1 MEKGMKHTERYKK
14 LPKIE
19 LHHHLEG
26 SIRTSTY
33 CALIRKYHREDL
45 LPVSLE
51 DEAAVQDLISIPREG
66 EKSFLAGLG
75 CFRWLRYAIA
85 DREALAR
92 ITFEAVEDAAED
104 GIRYLELRF
113 SPGPL
118 LAAGLS
124 QEDILLGLREGVEA
138 GERAYPIRVP
148 LIAGISR
155 DQPVEQAEQVVSLAL
170 AGDEVYGVDVLSDES
185 YPAERFAR
193 ELKRAKDAG
202 LGVTIH
208 AGEYGGPEN
217 IWTAVTLL
225 QADRVGHGTHL
236 YAPCQ
241 FPVAEEIK
249 ARGVLVECCPT
260 SNVAFGVLPRLE
272 EHPLLKMLEQGIP
285 VTLNTDDP
293 RVVRLAL
300 SEEYGIVSSAFGL
313 SEKDLLSIEL
323 NAADHIFDKSYQCT
337 LKNILRNRM
346 DEFE

>member
-1 MEKGMKHTERYKK
+1 MRYTEAYEK

-33 CALIRKYHREDL
+33 CDLIRKYHREDL
-45 LPVSLE
+45 LPVSL
-51 DEAAVQDLISIPREG
+51 DDMGAIQDLISIPREG
-66 EKSFLAGLG
+66 EKSFLGGLG
-75 CFRWLRYAIA
+75 CFRWLRYALA
-85 DREALAR
+85 DREALAQV
-92 ITFEAVEDAAED
+92 TFEAIEDAAKD

-124 QEDILLGLREGVEA
+124 QKDILEGLREGVEA

-155 DQPVEQAEQVVSLAL
+155 DQPVEQAEQVVTLAL
-170 AGDEVYGVDVLSDES
+170 AGDEIYGVDVLSDES
-185 YPAERFAR
+185 YPAQRFSK

-202 LGVTIH
+202 LGITIH

-217 IWTAVTLL
+217 IWTAITEL

-236 YAPCQ
+236 YMPCQ
-241 FPVAEEIK
+241 FPVAEEVK

-260 SNVAFGVLPRLE
+260 SNVAFGVLPRLKD
-272 EHPLLKMLEQGIP
+272 HPLPDMLKQEIP
-285 VTLNTDDP
+285 VAINTDDP
-293 RVVRLAL
+293 RVVRLTL
-300 SEEYGIVSSAFGL
+300 SQEYGILSSAFGL
-313 SEKDLLSIEL
+313 SEKDLLSIAL
-323 NAADHIFDKSYQCT
+323 NAVNHIFDKSYQST
-337 LKNILRNRM
+337 LKNILRNYM
-346 DEFE
+346 K